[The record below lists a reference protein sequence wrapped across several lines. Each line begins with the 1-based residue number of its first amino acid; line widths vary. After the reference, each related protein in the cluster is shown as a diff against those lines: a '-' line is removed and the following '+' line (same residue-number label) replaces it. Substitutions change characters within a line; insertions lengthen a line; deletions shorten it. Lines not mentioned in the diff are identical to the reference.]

1 MLKPQNKSPNFLIR
15 AFVCPPY
22 RKIVICIKIHRMKK
36 EEQSFEE
43 RVKAIIEKSNRPAE
57 EVILDDLDIQTLLKV
72 SRRTSLNYRKSG
84 VLPFHQINKG
94 KIFYILSEVITAIK
108 SAGNN
113 NQNFKP

>member
-1 MLKPQNKSPNFLIR
+1 MQENIYP
-15 AFVCPPY
+15 
-22 RKIVICIKIHRMKK
+22 MKK

-57 EVILDDLDIQTLLKV
+57 EVILDDLDIQNLLKV

-94 KIFYILSEVITAIK
+94 KIFYILSEVINAIK
-108 SAGNN
+108 NAGKSYYSCNLKTQIN
-113 NQNFKP
+113 ETI

>member
-1 MLKPQNKSPNFLIR
+1 
-15 AFVCPPY
+15 
-22 RKIVICIKIHRMKK
+22 MKK

-57 EVILDDLDIQTLLKV
+57 EVILDDLDIQNLLKV

-94 KIFYILSEVITAIK
+94 KIFYILSEVINAIK
-108 SAGNN
+108 NAGKSYYSCNLKTQIN
-113 NQNFKP
+113 ETI

>member
-1 MLKPQNKSPNFLIR
+1 
-15 AFVCPPY
+15 
-22 RKIVICIKIHRMKK
+22 MKK

-57 EVILDDLDIQTLLKV
+57 EVILDDLDIQNLLKV

-84 VLPFHQINKG
+84 DLPYHQINNG

-113 NQNFKP
+113 NQNCKS